1 MKKIEIKN
9 KKATF
14 DFEILDKIQAGIV
27 LKGSEVKAFREG
39 KVNLK
44 DSFVQIDK
52 NNEVWLK
59 NAHFSKLNNS
69 NIIFQHEEIAN
80 RKLLLN
86 KNEIKKLKKQVDQKG
101 LTIVPLKM
109 YFDKNN
115 RIKVLIALAR
125 GKNKVDKR
133 NSLKEKSIKRDIDRN
148 LKLR

>member
-59 NAHFSKLNNS
+59 NAHFSTLNNS

-109 YFDKNN
+109 YFDENN